1 MAVEQP
7 TALGR
12 YIYAIVDDR
21 DGAACEQGGF
31 PWGADCLGFGG
42 GRVSLISQGRVA
54 AVISDVPNRALRPE
68 RRHLATH
75 YAVLKRLMKLGAF
88 LPMAFGTIAE
98 NEEVI
103 QRILQFHEEMLVE
116 QLQRVEGK
124 VEMGL
129 KVSWNAPNIFEHFIH
144 VNAELREA
152 RDKLFRPGYEPGAE
166 EKINL
171 GRLFERMLTRE
182 RAHHTRS
189 VAAALRGWC
198 SEIKENKLREE
209 REVMNLV
216 CLVAKTAQ
224 AEFEEAVLRTAGQFD
239 DSYTFDISGPF
250 PPHNFVDLDLS
261 GADMQG
267 AGVSC
272 S

>member
-1 MAVEQP
+1 MVVEQAC
-7 TALGR
+7 ALGR

-21 DGAACEQGGF
+21 DGAACGQGGF
-31 PWGADCLGFGG
+31 PWGEDCLGFGG
-42 GRVSLISQGRVA
+42 GRVRLISQGRVA
-54 AVISDVPNRALRPE
+54 AVISDVPNCALRPE

-75 YAVLKRLMKLGAF
+75 YAVLKRLMKLDAF
-88 LPMAFGTIAE
+88 LPMAFGTIAG

-103 QRILQFHEEMLVE
+103 QRILQSHEDTLVE
-116 QLQRVEGK
+116 QLRRVEGK

-129 KVSWNAPNIFEHFIH
+129 KVSWNAPNIFEHFIN
-144 VNAELREA
+144 VSAELRES
-152 RDKLFRPGYEPGAE
+152 RDKLFRPGCEPSVE

-171 GRLFERMLTRE
+171 GRLFERMLSRE

-189 VAAALRGWC
+189 VTAALRDGC
-198 SEIKENKLREE
+198 FEIKENKLREE

-224 AEFEEAVLRTAGQFD
+224 AEFEDAVLKAAGQFD

-261 GADMQG
+261 LSDRQDAE
-267 AGVSC
+267 VSC

>member
-1 MAVEQP
+1 MAVEQAA
-7 TALGR
+7 ALGR

-21 DGAACEQGGF
+21 GGAACEKGGF
-31 PWGADCLGFGG
+31 PWGADCPSFGG
-42 GRVSLISQGRVA
+42 GGVRLIPQGRVA

-68 RRHLATH
+68 RRLLATH
-75 YAVLKRLMKLGAF
+75 YAVLRRLMKLDAF

-98 NEEVI
+98 NEEGI
-103 QRILQFHEEMLVE
+103 QRVLQSHEEMLVG

-129 KVSWNAPNIFEHFIH
+129 KVSWNAPNIFEHFIN

-152 RDKLFRPGYEPGAE
+152 RDRLFRPGCEPSAE

-182 RAHHTRS
+182 RAHDTRS
-189 VAAALRGWC
+189 VTAALRGCC
-198 SEIKENKLREE
+198 SEIKEDKLRDEH
-209 REVMNLV
+209 EVMNLV
-216 CLVAKTAQ
+216 CLVAKDAQ
-224 AEFEEAVLRTAGQFD
+224 AKFEEAVLEAAGQFD

-261 GADMQG
+261 AAEMQG
-267 AGVSC
+267 AGASC